1 MKISN
6 TLILP
11 CVLAMALSLSSFTSE
26 ASDKKEH
33 PQKEETSKKAF
44 DAYLFK
50 VPKTNK
56 IKLVVDKNTDA
67 RLRILLTG
75 KDGKIYYSETNDD
88 KESKYRRQFDMNELT
103 EGVYYFEL
111 YSKKQT
117 IIKEIKIQSASEKL
131 VSLL

>member
-11 CVLAMALSLSSFTSE
+11 CVLALALSLSSFTSE
-26 ASDKKEH
+26 TSDKKEN

-50 VPKTNK
+50 VPNTNK
-56 IKLVVDKNTDA
+56 VKLVVDKNTDA

-75 KDGKIYYSETNDD
+75 KDGKIYYTETNDD
-88 KESKYRRQFDMNELT
+88 KGSKYRRQFDMNDLGD
-103 EGVYYFEL
+103 GVYYFEL

-117 IIKEIKIQSASEKL
+117 LIKEIKIQSASEKL

>member
-11 CVLAMALSLSSFTSE
+11 AALALAISLSSFTSE
-26 ASDKKEH
+26 TSDKKEH
-33 PQKEETSKKAF
+33 PQKEETSRKTF
-44 DAYLFK
+44 DAHLYK
-50 VPKTNK
+50 VPNTNK
-56 IKLVVDKNTDA
+56 VKLLVDKNTDS

-75 KDGKIYYSETNDD
+75 KDGKIYYTETNDD
-88 KESKYRRQFDMNELT
+88 KQSKYRRQFDMNELT

-117 IIKEIKIQSASEKL
+117 IIKEIKIESASEKL

>member
-11 CVLAMALSLSSFTSE
+11 CVLALALSLSSFTSGT
-26 ASDKKEH
+26 SDKKEH
-33 PQKEETSKKAF
+33 PQKEETTKKAF
-44 DAYLFK
+44 DAYLVK
-50 VPKTNK
+50 VPNTNK
-56 IKLVVDKNTDA
+56 VKLLVDRNVDA

-75 KDGKIYYSETNDD
+75 KDGKVYYSETNDD
-88 KESKYRRQFDMNELT
+88 KQSKYRRQFDMNDLT
-103 EGVYYFEL
+103 DGVYYFEL

-117 IIKEIKIQSASEKL
+117 LIKEIRIQSASEKL

>member
-1 MKISN
+1 MEISN

-11 CVLAMALSLSSFTSE
+11 CVLAMALSLGSFTAE

-33 PQKEETSKKAF
+33 PQKEETTKKAF

-50 VPKTNK
+50 VPNSNK
-56 IKLVVDKNTDA
+56 VKLVVDKNSDA
-67 RLRILLTG
+67 RLRIMLTG
-75 KDGKIYYSETNDD
+75 KDGKVYYSETNDD
-88 KESKYRRQFDMNELT
+88 KQSKYRRQFDMNDLT

-117 IIKEIKIQSASEKL
+117 LIKEIKIESASEKL

>member
-11 CVLAMALSLSSFTSE
+11 CLLAMALSLSSFAAE
-26 ASDKKEH
+26 DSDKKEH
-33 PQKEETSKKAF
+33 PQKEETTKKAF

-50 VPKTNK
+50 VPNSNK
-56 IKLVVDKNTDA
+56 VKLVVDKNSDA
-67 RLRILLTG
+67 RLRIMLTG
-75 KDGKIYYSETNDD
+75 KDGKVYYSETNDD
-88 KESKYRRQFDMNELT
+88 KQSKYRRQFDMNDLT

-117 IIKEIKIQSASEKL
+117 LIKEIKIESASEKL

>member
-1 MKISN
+1 MKITS

-11 CVLAMALSLSSFTSE
+11 CVLALALSLGSFTSE

-33 PQKEETSKKAF
+33 PQKEESTKKAF
-44 DAYLFK
+44 EAYLVK
-50 VPKTNK
+50 VPNTNK
-56 IKLVVDKNTDA
+56 VKLMVDKNTEG

-88 KESKYRRQFDMNELT
+88 KQSKYRRQFDMNDLT
-103 EGVYYFEL
+103 DGVYYFEL

-117 IIKEIKIQSASEKL
+117 LIKEIKIQSASEKL

>member
-11 CVLAMALSLSSFTSE
+11 CVLALALSLSSFTSE
-26 ASDKKEH
+26 VSDKKEH
-33 PQKEETSKKAF
+33 PQKEETSKKTF

-50 VPKTNK
+50 VPNTNK
-56 IKLVVDKNTDA
+56 VKLLVDKNTDA
-67 RLRILLTG
+67 RLRIMLTG
-75 KDGKIYYSETNDD
+75 KDGKVYYSETNDD
-88 KESKYRRQFDMNELT
+88 KQSKYRRQFDMNDLT
-103 EGVYYFEL
+103 EGTYFFEL

-117 IIKEIKIQSASEKL
+117 LIKEIKIESASEKL